1 MLQFM
6 RQRASSWMIKVILSV
21 IVLAFVFMGVGNF
34 RDKQTTVAA
43 KVNGEEVSATAFQN
57 RYYELLERV
66 RRQFGDNLD
75 DDMLERLNL
84 KKQAMDQVVN
94 ERIVAQQAAD
104 YGLRVTDQ
112 ELAQSISAISAFQKD
127 GRFDRTLYNR
137 VLQHNRM
144 MPETFER
151 RQRQQLLIDKMHAII
166 TDGVKVAEDEA
177 RRWYNWQNTRLKI
190 NFVFFNPDSYQ
201 EVEPSEEAVEKF
213 FEEHQQDY
221 QSPARVKI
229 TYLAFAPEQYTDQA
243 AVSDNEIEEYYQDNQ
258 DNYAS
263 EKTVEARH
271 ILIKAADDAP
281 AELVEQ
287 KREEALEIYNRIK
300 DGQDFAAAAREYSEG
315 PSASD
320 GGRLGAFKKD
330 EMVAPFAEK
339 AFSMEAGQVSKPVRT
354 RFGWHLIKVDKV
366 NSAEVKPL
374 ADVKDEIRERLA
386 RTKARDLAYEAA
398 LEAFDRALD
407 ENSVPEAARSL
418 DLSAE
423 TTPLLS
429 RRDRIKNIPDSD
441 QLLREAF
448 ELSTGDISD
457 VVEIDG
463 GYYLFQVEER
473 RESREPELETVRSR
487 VESDLI
493 ETMRDEKAAAAAA
506 DLLAEVQ
513 NSNRQSL
520 AEAADKADLT
530 AQTTDYFKR
539 GESVPEIGQVSSLS
553 ATAFQL
559 TKDNPVADEVLAGK
573 DGYYV
578 ISLADRQFPDEEEF
592 AENRDKTVDSL
603 RRQKKNQAFE
613 QWLEAV
619 KSRSD
624 ISIEERFLD

>member
-6 RQRASSWMIKVILSV
+6 RQRASSWMIKVVLSV

-34 RDKQTTVAA
+34 GDKETTVAA
-43 KVNGEEVSATAFQN
+43 KVNGEVVSATAFQN
-57 RYYELLERV
+57 RYYDLLERV

-94 ERIVAQQAAD
+94 EKIVAQQAAE

-190 NFVFFNPDSYQ
+190 NFVFFNPESYQ
-201 EVEPSEEAVEKF
+201 DVAPSEEAVVEF

-229 TYLAFAPEQYTDQA
+229 AYLVFAPEQYTDQA
-243 AVSDNEIEEYYQDNQ
+243 TVSDYEIEEYYQDNQ
-258 DNYAS
+258 DNYGS
-263 EKTVEARH
+263 EKTVEASH
-271 ILIKAADDAP
+271 ILIQVAGDAP
-281 AELVEQ
+281 EELVEQ
-287 KREEALEIYNRIK
+287 KRQEALEIYNRIRG
-300 DGQDFAAAAREYSEG
+300 GQDFAAAAREYSEG
-315 PSASD
+315 PSASE

-330 EMVAPFAEK
+330 EMVTPFAEK
-339 AFSMEAGQVSKPVRT
+339 AFSMEAGQVSQPVRT
-354 RFGWHLIKVDKV
+354 RFGWHLIRVEKV
-366 NSAEVKPL
+366 NPAEVKSL

-398 LEAFDRALD
+398 LDAFDRALD
-407 ENSVPEAARSL
+407 ENSLPEAARSL
-418 DLSAE
+418 DLTAE

-429 RRDRIKNIPDSD
+429 RREQIKNIPDSD

-448 ELSTGDISD
+448 ELSAGDISD

-463 GYYLFQVEER
+463 DYYLFQVEER
-473 RESREPELETVRSR
+473 RESRVPELETVRAR

-506 DLLAEVQ
+506 DLLAEAQ
-513 NSNRQSL
+513 SSNRQSL
-520 AEAADKADLT
+520 AEAADKAGLT
-530 AQTTDYFKR
+530 VQTTDYFKR
-539 GESVPEIGQVSSLS
+539 GERVPEIGQVPSLS

-559 TKDNPVADEVLAGK
+559 TGDNPVADEVLAGQ

-592 AENRDKTVDSL
+592 VENRDQTVASL

-613 QWLEAV
+613 QWLNAV
-619 KSRSD
+619 KAQSD
-624 ISIEERFLD
+624 IFIEERFLD